1 MNKVCLVVV
10 CVSAFSFGCN
20 AGEPKPEFKA
30 VATTQD
36 VMESIVAHPAQDIWN
51 AVSISIDKEGTHE
64 HKPQNKEEWQE
75 VGYAARGLAESAS
88 LLLYEG
94 RLEDRGD
101 WEKYV
106 KDMSATAMEAA
117 KAADDQD
124 PEALMVAG
132 GNIYEAC
139 TKCHE
144 AYLEKVQLKRTGGK
158 PEPPPKL
165 PAPGVPT
172 K

>member
-1 MNKVCLVVV
+1 MKKVFFIALCASVV
-10 CVSAFSFGCN
+10 SFGC
-20 AGEPKPEFKA
+20 GPSEPEFKA

-36 VMESIVAHPAQDIWN
+36 VMESLVAHMAQEIWN
-51 AVSISIDKEGTHE
+51 SVSIEIDKDGVHE

-88 LLLYEG
+88 LFLYEG

-101 WEKYV
+101 WVKYV
-106 KDMSATAMEAA
+106 KQLSDTAMEAA

-124 PEALMVAG
+124 PEALMTAG
-132 GNIYEAC
+132 GNIYEVC
-139 TKCHE
+139 TNCHMD
-144 AYLEKVQLKRTGGK
+144 YLEKVELKRTGGI
-158 PEPPPKL
+158 PEPAPAI
-165 PAPGVPT
+165 PAPGAPT